1 MKVSTIACVL
11 RSFRSRIEIGP
22 VAQIGLYETIAFNI
36 AANELKDENL
46 QKIAIFAQNALTKGT
61 MPVVE
66 SSKGMVNLVKKAYKY
81 FDTLDQNKD
90 LKIKDLSKLFDLQEA
105 LPEEVLAFADDEWLK
120 KQLEGIDKDDEQH
133 DSPPN

>member
-1 MKVSTIACVL
+1 
-11 RSFRSRIEIGP
+11 
-22 VAQIGLYETIAFNI
+22 
-36 AANELKDENL
+36 
-46 QKIAIFAQNALTKGT
+46 
-61 MPVVE
+61 
-66 SSKGMVNLVKKAYKY
+66 MVNLVKKAYKY

-90 LKIKDLSKLFDLQEA
+90 LKIKDLSKPFDLQEA

>member
-90 LKIKDLSKLFDLQEA
+90 LKIKDLSKPFDLQEA